1 MPRMASLIRYTLPT
15 EIFPTAV
22 RSTCF
27 GVCAGLGKVGALIGS
42 ASFEVIMDVV
52 GLDGVYLICAGVSV
66 LGMLVTLLFVPTAE
80 RLASEEL
87 ASVVAGGVPI
97 LRAGD
102 GSSRRDQLL
111 DGSA

>member
-1 MPRMASLIRYTLPT
+1 
-15 EIFPTAV
+15 
-22 RSTCF
+22 
-27 GVCAGLGKVGALIGS
+27 
-42 ASFEVIMDVV
+42 MDVV

-87 ASVVAGGVPI
+87 ASVVAGSVPI

-102 GSSRRDQLL
+102 GSNRRDQLL

>member
-1 MPRMASLIRYTLPT
+1 
-15 EIFPTAV
+15 
-22 RSTCF
+22 
-27 GVCAGLGKVGALIGS
+27 LGKVGALIGS

-87 ASVVAGGVPI
+87 ASVVAGSVPI

-102 GSSRRDQLL
+102 GSNRRDQLL